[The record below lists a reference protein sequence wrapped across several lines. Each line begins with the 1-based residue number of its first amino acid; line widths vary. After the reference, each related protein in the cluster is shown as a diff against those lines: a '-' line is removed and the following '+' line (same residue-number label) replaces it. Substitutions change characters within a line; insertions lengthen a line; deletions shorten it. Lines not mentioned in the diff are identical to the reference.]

1 MEMPWTITITGL
13 VADGMEVD
21 VASGAIATLLDGRGH
36 AGITVSA
43 LPLAAELALPLQQ
56 PRRRRRRTYIGGCP
70 ECGAQAGLHALSCRH
85 YEIVP
90 AEPEHLSEACL
101 EELRSLPPSQWYGW
115 PPDDYD
121 QGLPVVEI
129 RQDHLEALLAEVDSW
144 RNPE

>member
-13 VADGMEVD
+13 IADGMEVD
-21 VASGAIATLLDGRGH
+21 VVSGDIAALLEAHGH
-36 AGITVSA
+36 RDITVSA
-43 LPLAAELALPLQQ
+43 QPAPAELAAPLQQ
-56 PRRRRRRTYIGGCP
+56 PGRRRRMHIGACT

-90 AEPEHLSEACL
+90 AEPEHLSDACL
-101 EELRSLPPSQWYGW
+101 DELRSLPPSQWYGW

-144 RNPE
+144 RSPE